1 MEITF
6 GGHTIAFGPE
16 MSPRQKTSVLDAV
29 TKTYQTTA
37 IEVEHESRKLLAEK
51 IEEMKELYW
60 LMIGKTADEKDPWR
74 LPPPNGVFRI
84 SGKDL
89 PVWEIP
95 DSDWRMTI
103 QPTFRL
109 LNEGT
114 LGLPQSLEEAER
126 VVTEMRRMVMPV

>member
-6 GGHTIAFGPE
+6 SGHTIAFGPE

-60 LMIGKTADEKDPWR
+60 LMIGKTADENDPWR
-74 LPPPNGVFRI
+74 LPPPNGVFRT
-84 SGKDL
+84 SGDDL

-95 DSDWRMTI
+95 GSNWSMTI
-103 QPTFRL
+103 RPTLRL
-109 LNEGT
+109 LNEGK
-114 LGLPQSLEEAER
+114 LGLPRSPEEAEQ
-126 VVTEMRRMVMPV
+126 VVTGMRLMLIPE

>member
-60 LMIGKTADEKDPWR
+60 LMIGKTADEYAPNKKAPGKGGHHLAPFYPSTHPSWKR
-74 LPPPNGVFRI
+74 YNGVICNRY
-84 SGKDL
+84 
-89 PVWEIP
+89 
-95 DSDWRMTI
+95 
-103 QPTFRL
+103 
-109 LNEGT
+109 
-114 LGLPQSLEEAER
+114 A
-126 VVTEMRRMVMPV
+126 